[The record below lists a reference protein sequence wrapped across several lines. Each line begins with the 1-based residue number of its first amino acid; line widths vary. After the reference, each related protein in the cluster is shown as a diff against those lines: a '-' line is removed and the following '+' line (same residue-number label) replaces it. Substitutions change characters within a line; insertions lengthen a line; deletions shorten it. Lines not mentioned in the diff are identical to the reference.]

1 MTPPSSKSPKR
12 STKKAAPS
20 PLPSLAYPGLDPL
33 LTQWLQ
39 SKNWQPFDFQLAAWK
54 AFSEGKSGLVNA
66 PTGMGKSYSVWLA
79 AVSQWLATGS
89 REAPLSRTRKRAS
102 LPLRVLWITPM
113 RALASD
119 TAVALSRPIEELGL
133 PWTIETRSGDT
144 STSQRKKQKEEL
156 PTTLVTTPE
165 SLSLLLSYPE
175 MQKQF
180 ESLVCVVVDEWHELL
195 GTKRGT
201 QTELGLARL
210 RKWSPNLQ
218 TWGLSA
224 TLGNIEQAR
233 DILLATHPQ
242 NPDRPAGELV
252 TSSHRKQI
260 QIETIIPENME
271 RFPWAGHLGLN
282 LLPQVRQKI
291 ANSAT
296 TLLFTNTRSQAEMW
310 HQALAIAAPELAGKL
325 GLHHGSV
332 DAESR
337 RTIEQLLRQGDLK
350 CVVCTSSLD
359 LGVDFSPVQ
368 QVIQVGSPKGIGR
381 LLQRAGRA
389 GHQPGAISNIVC
401 VPTHAVELV
410 EYSAARQAASQLQIE
425 SRTPLE
431 KPLDLLAQ
439 HLVTIAC
446 GDPFEPQELYDE
458 VRTSYSYRHL
468 SQDEW
473 EWTLDFV
480 ARGGVALRAYP
491 QYRKLEQTD
500 NRFHTSSKEIERW
513 HRMAIGTI
521 SSDVG
526 MAVRFM
532 SGGHLGTIE
541 ESFIAKLKPHE
552 TFLFAGRV
560 LELVIVRD
568 MTAYVRKSKKKP
580 QHIPRW
586 DGGKLPLSV
595 ELSAAMRKRF
605 SEAADSQYDDA
616 EMQAVRPILEL
627 QGNWSALPGPK
638 QLLIETCTVQQNH
651 HTFIYPWEGRLV
663 HEGLGALLAYRISQ
677 LTPCSITSTV
687 NDYGFELLSNAP
699 LLFTT
704 PQWRELLST
713 ENLLE
718 DLYACL
724 NATELAKRQ
733 FREIARVAGLIIMG
747 YPGSGRTTKQLQA
760 SSGLLFDVFNEYD
773 SSNLLLNQSR
783 QEVLEQQ
790 LSSSRLSA
798 SLKSLAQCE
807 IVQTYPR
814 RLTPLAFPLWA
825 ARIQAT
831 HVTSEKWGDRVRK
844 MVVFLE
850 EEAGKSN

>member
-1 MTPPSSKSPKR
+1 MTIPKPRRAKSAIKKPSRSKPPSDSI
-12 STKKAAPS
+12 
-20 PLPSLAYPGLDPL
+20 PGLAPQL
-33 LTQWLQ
+33 AAWLHT
-39 SKNWQPFDFQLAAWK
+39 KNWEPFDFQRATWK
-54 AFSEGKSGLVNA
+54 AYSEGKSGLVNA
-66 PTGMGKSYSVWLA
+66 PTGMGKSYSIWLA
-79 AVSQWLATGS
+79 ALSQWLATGQT
-89 REAPLSRTRKRAS
+89 EAPISRSRKKPS

-119 TAVALSRPIEELGL
+119 TAVALLRPVEELGL

-144 STSQRKKQKEEL
+144 TTTQRKKQKEQL

-175 MQKQF
+175 MREQF
-180 ESLVCVVVDEWHELL
+180 QDLACVVVDEWHELL

-210 RKWSPNLQ
+210 RQWSPHLQ

-233 DILLATHPQ
+233 DVLLGTRPGNPQ
-242 NPDRPAGELV
+242 TPTGALI

-260 QIETIIPENME
+260 QIETIIPENMQ

-282 LLPQVRQKI
+282 LLPQVRKKI
-291 ANSAT
+291 ADSPT

-310 HQALAIAAPELAGKL
+310 HQALAMAAPELAGKL

-332 DAESR
+332 DGESR

-359 LGVDFSPVQ
+359 LGVDFTPVQ

-410 EYSAARQAASQLQIE
+410 EYSAARAAASKLQIE
-425 SRTPLE
+425 PRTPLE

-439 HLVTIAC
+439 HIVTIAC
-446 GDPFEPQELYDE
+446 GDPFESEKLLAE
-458 VRTSYSYRHL
+458 VRTAYAYRNL
-468 SQDEW
+468 TQAEW
-473 EWTLDFV
+473 DWTLDFV

-500 NRFHTSSKEIERW
+500 NRFHPSSKEIERW

-521 SSDVG
+521 TGEVG
-526 MAVRFM
+526 MAVKFL

-541 ESFIAKLKPHE
+541 ESFIAKLQPHD

-560 LELVIVRD
+560 LKLVIIRD
-568 MTAYVRKSKKKP
+568 MTAYVRKTKKKP

-595 ELSAAMRKRF
+595 ELSAAMRQRF
-605 SEAADSQYDDA
+605 SEAADERFEDV

-627 QGNWSALPGPK
+627 QKRWSALPGPE
-638 QLLIETCTVQQNH
+638 QLLVETCAVQQNY

-677 LTPCSITSTV
+677 RTPCSITSTV
-687 NDYGFELLSNAP
+687 NDYGFELLSNVP
-699 LLFTT
+699 LLFTSE
-704 PQWRELLST
+704 QWRELLST
-713 ENLLE
+713 ENLLQ

-747 YPGSGRTTKQLQA
+747 YPGAGRSAKQLQA
-760 SSGLLFDVFNEYD
+760 SSGLLFDVFHEYD
-773 SSNLLLNQSR
+773 ASNLLLHQSR

-790 LSSSRLSA
+790 LSSSRLTT
-798 SLKSLAQCE
+798 SLQTLAQCE
-807 IVQTYPR
+807 IVQTYPK

-844 MVVFLE
+844 MVVLLE
-850 EEAGKSN
+850 EEAGQPT